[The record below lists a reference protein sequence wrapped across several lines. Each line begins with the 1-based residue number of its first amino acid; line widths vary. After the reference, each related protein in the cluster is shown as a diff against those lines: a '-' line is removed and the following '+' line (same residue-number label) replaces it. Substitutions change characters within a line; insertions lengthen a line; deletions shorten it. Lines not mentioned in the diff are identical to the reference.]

1 MLSLCGEKTLTQ
13 SFLFPE
19 HDEMG
24 QEGVS
29 LGTVTGYTEQR
40 ILRVTLGPNS
50 MPLEPGINRFQILDF
65 TFSLSMFTNTH
76 SQGYNKYLSAET
88 MGIGL

>member
-1 MLSLCGEKTLTQ
+1 MLSLCEEKTLAQ

-24 QEGVS
+24 QEGVR

-50 MPLEPGINRFQILDF
+50 MPLEPGINGFQILDF
-65 TFSLSMFTNTH
+65 TFRC
-76 SQGYNKYLSAET
+76 SQIHT
-88 MGIGL
+88 V

>member
-1 MLSLCGEKTLTQ
+1 MISLCEETVLCTVV
-13 SFLFPE
+13 LFPE
-19 HDEMG
+19 RDEMG

-29 LGTVTGYTEQR
+29 LGTVTGYAEQR

-65 TFSLSMFTNTH
+65 TFSLFVFTDAH
-76 SQGYNKYLSAET
+76 SPGHSDTSVLKTL
-88 MGIGL
+88 GISL

>member
-1 MLSLCGEKTLTQ
+1 MCFSLRRGKTLCTVI
-13 SFLFPE
+13 SFPE

-29 LGTVTGYTEQR
+29 LGTVTGYAEQR

-50 MPLEPGINRFQILDF
+50 MPLEPGINRFQILAF
-65 TFSLSMFTNTH
+65 TFSLFMFTDAHNPGH
-76 SQGYNKYLSAET
+76 VN
-88 MGIGL
+88 M